1 MIKFDHLHLTAPTT
15 HSDQYL
21 IKGLADN
28 DSVVINEIYKKYSGK
43 MYNWI
48 KQHNGDHEQA
58 QDIFQEAIIA
68 IYRKAVDQSF
78 ELTCPFD
85 AFLFAVI
92 RNKWYTFLRN
102 QQKVVVTNSDDLAY
116 SLSASVEQDANK
128 IMQYEQ
134 QHNLL
139 LQKLDELHD
148 GCKEVLKL
156 SWSGLGMDEVASK
169 LQVTYAYIRKKKSIC
184 MSKLMESIKN
194 SELYSQLSFI
204 DI

>member
-1 MIKFDHLHLTAPTT
+1 MSKFGNLHLTAPTT

-21 IKGLADN
+21 IEGLANN
-28 DSVVINEIYKKYSGK
+28 DSVVINEIYKKYSSK

-68 IYRKAVDQSF
+68 IYRKAVDKSF
-78 ELTCPFD
+78 VLTCPFD

-92 RNKWYTFLRN
+92 RNKWYTFLKN
-102 QQKVVVTNSDDLAY
+102 HQKVVVTNTDDVAY
-116 SLSASVEQDANK
+116 SLTASVEQDAKK
-128 IMQYEQ
+128 IMQYEE

-139 LQKLDELHD
+139 LQKLEELHD

-184 MSKLMESIKN
+184 MAKLMESIKN

-204 DI
+204 DA